1 MNKIITILLGIFGFA
16 SISLFLM
23 WGTLHLIGE
32 PEAAKEVK
40 TLPNT
45 IEGIREDATRETV
58 NVLSGAVIDL
68 NEEREKA
75 VANEEDKNLKR
86 VINLIYLAVIVQ
98 FVVAILALFGIKIK

>member
-23 WGTLHLIGE
+23 WGALHLIGE
-32 PEAAKEVK
+32 PETAKKVK
-40 TLPNT
+40 NLPNT
-45 IEGIREDATRETV
+45 VEGIKEDVTQETV
-58 NVLSGAVIDL
+58 NVLSGAVVDL